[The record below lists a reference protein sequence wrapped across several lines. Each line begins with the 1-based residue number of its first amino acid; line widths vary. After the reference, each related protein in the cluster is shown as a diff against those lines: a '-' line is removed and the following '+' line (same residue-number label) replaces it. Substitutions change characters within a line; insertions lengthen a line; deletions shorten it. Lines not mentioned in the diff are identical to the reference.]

1 MITLRNIDGVPG
13 VDTSGFNLAVIED
26 DGQEIMTIGVD
37 HEGHAVAVRV
47 HENVSVDWDPIFKH
61 LTITRPQ
68 RLT

>member
-1 MITLRNIDGVPG
+1 
-13 VDTSGFNLAVIED
+13 
-26 DGQEIMTIGVD
+26 MTIGVD